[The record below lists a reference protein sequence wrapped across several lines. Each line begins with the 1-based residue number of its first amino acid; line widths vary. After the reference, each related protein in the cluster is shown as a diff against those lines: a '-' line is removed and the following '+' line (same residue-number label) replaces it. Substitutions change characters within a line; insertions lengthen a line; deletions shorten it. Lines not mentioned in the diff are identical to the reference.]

1 VSSHAAPAEPPSSRR
16 PRLPLRRPRLPRAAL
31 PSTLPRVGAAPLT
44 TLALSAAL
52 LAIVFEADGGLQLGP
67 LTTVEIAV
75 ELAAG
80 ALVAAAV
87 LAGRRTR
94 GAWGMGTFG
103 LLGLLA
109 ALTAVSI
116 AWAIDPAAAWDEANR
131 TLSYLAAFAAGLAL
145 VRLAPDR
152 WASLLH
158 AIVLTSVAVSA
169 FALLTK
175 VLPGTL
181 NPDEVYARL
190 REPFGYWN
198 AVGVLAALGGPACLW
213 LGSRRDGHAAAT
225 ALAYPAL
232 GLLLLTILLSYSR
245 GALFALAAGCILW
258 FAVVPL
264 RLRGVAVLAVSAVGA
279 VTAATWAFGQRGLSE
294 DRVGLTERSA
304 AGTELGIVLVVMVAV
319 LLVAGLAVGFL
330 TARRAPSPGT
340 RRQLGVAVAVVGAII
355 PILLVAVL
363 ALSERGL
370 GGSISNGWSNL
381 TDPEATLPTNS
392 SDRLTAVGS
401 VRARYWNEALKIF
414 EADPWVGV
422 GAGGYAAVRPRYR
435 RDTFEVRHA
444 HGYAVQT
451 LADLGIAGAMVSLAL
466 LAAFLAAAVRTTALR
481 QGSRVAHTPERVG
494 MLTLLAVVVTF
505 GLHSFVDWTW
515 FVPGTAIPA
524 LLAAGW
530 LAGRGP
536 VVEELAPRP
545 ERRRTGWVGSLS
557 AAGIVLVALVAAW
570 QTWQPLRSVHA
581 ADDALAAA
589 DARRLPDARDRAARA
604 ADLNPLSVEPLFAR
618 AAVEVAA
625 RDLPAARRALEE
637 GVRRQPGVAETWL
650 RLAEL
655 ELTSAGRPEAAQR
668 AVGAAL
674 YLDPRSPA
682 GQALFLEALRR
693 RGREAAP
700 GLLPQQPSLPP
711 ATSGGDPGESREAP
725 QLEQPA
731 AP

>member
-1 VSSHAAPAEPPSSRR
+1 VSSHAAPAEPRG
-16 PRLPLRRPRLPRAAL
+16 PRLLRRSLRPAL
-31 PSTLPRVGAAPLT
+31 PHALPRVGAAPLT

-52 LAIVFEADGGLQLGP
+52 LAVVFEADGGLQLGP

-75 ELAAG
+75 DLAAG
-80 ALVAAAV
+80 VLVAAAV

-94 GAWGMGTFG
+94 RAWGMGT
-103 LLGLLA
+103 LATLGLLA
-109 ALTAVSI
+109 ALTALSI
-116 AWAIDPAAAWDEANR
+116 VWAVDPAAAWDEANR
-131 TLSYLAAFAAGLAL
+131 TLSYLAAFVAGLAL
-145 VRLAPDR
+145 VRLAPER
-152 WASLLH
+152 WTSLLH
-158 AIVLTSVAVSA
+158 AIVVTSVAVSA
-169 FALLTK
+169 FALLSK

-198 AVGVLAALGGPACLW
+198 AVGVLAAVGGPACLW

-225 ALAYPAL
+225 ALAFPAL

-245 GALFALAAGCILW
+245 GALLALAAGCILW
-258 FAVVPL
+258 FLAVPL

-279 VTAATWAFGQRGLSE
+279 GAASTWAFAQRGLSE

-304 AGTELGIVLVVMVAV
+304 AGTELGVVLVVMVVA
-319 LLVAGLAVGFL
+319 LLATGLAVGFL

-340 RRQLGVAVAVVGAII
+340 RRQLGVAVAVAVAVV
-355 PILLVAVL
+355 PILLVAAL

-370 GGSISNGWSNL
+370 GGSISKGWTDL
-381 TDPEATLPTNS
+381 TDPEARLPTNS

-401 VRARYWNEALKIF
+401 VRARYWDEALKIF
-414 EADPWVGV
+414 KADPWVGV

-444 HGYAVQT
+444 HGYGVQT
-451 LADLGIAGAMVSLAL
+451 LADLGIAGAAVSLAL
-466 LAAFLAAAVRTTALR
+466 LAAFLAAAARTTALR
-481 QGSRVAHTPERVG
+481 QGARVAHTPERIG

-505 GLHSFVDWTW
+505 GVHSLIDWTW
-515 FVPGTAIPA
+515 FVPGTAMPA

-530 LAGRGP
+530 LVGRGP
-536 VVEELAPRP
+536 VVEELEPRP
-545 ERRRTGWVGSLS
+545 ARRRLGLVI
-557 AAGIVLVALVAAW
+557 AGVAVVLVALVAAW

-589 DARRLPDARDRAARA
+589 DERRLPDARDRAARA
-604 ADLNPLSVEPLFAR
+604 VDLNPLSVEPLFAL

-637 GVRRQPGVAETWL
+637 AVRRQPAVAETWL
-650 RLAEL
+650 RLAEF

-693 RGREAAP
+693 RGGEAAP
-700 GLLPQQPSLPP
+700 GLLPQQQALPP
-711 ATSGGDPGESREAP
+711 ASSGGDPGETREAP
-725 QLEQPA
+725 ALQEPA